1 MKKILLIIFPLILL
15 SCNKPKTA
23 FICGDHKCINK
34 AEAKQYFQ
42 DNLSIE
48 VKILD
53 NKNTKE
59 FDLVELNLNDDS
71 IKKKQIN
78 IIKKEKTTQEVKVLS
93 KDQIKKI
100 KYNLKKN
107 NKDKKLA
114 KKISNEDDKNKNKTK
129 IKKKKNFKKK
139 TQTKPIK
146 NDNKNNKSIV
156 DICTIIEKCSIEEI
170 SKYLL
175 KEGKNKN
182 FPDITI
188 RQKKL

>member
-1 MKKILLIIFPLILL
+1 ML

>member
-1 MKKILLIIFPLILL
+1 ML

-114 KKISNEDDKNKNKTK
+114 KKISNEDDKNKNITK
-129 IKKKKNFKKK
+129 IKKKKNFKKN